1 MLYNKKEFENKLSE
15 WEEKLSM
22 HTLPMWDELPVF
34 ELYMDQVI
42 VLVNKYLSI
51 LENGEERVLTPSM
64 INNYVK
70 QKTLPAPIK
79 KRYSRVHVAYL
90 IMICILKQSL
100 SISMIQKILPVEEL
114 GENISDIVEN
124 FPYWFCRNYFKYTK
138 ENQSD
143 VFDQHYLLASIAP
156 RFVIIGSCDMDF
168 WADPE
173 SQQLCCLAASPAWE
187 KNGFDGISDAED
199 YLPTGEALTDGRVG
213 YFKIHSKHFFSRHSW
228 KRSVE
233 FIEKHKQ

>member
-114 GENISDIVEN
+114 GENISDIYMSFVKIQERKFLDVTEEIKN
-124 FPYWFCRNYFKYTK
+124 MYKIEDF
-138 ENQSD
+138 SD
-143 VFDQHYLLASIAP
+143 KLVMEVAINANIHKIVA
-156 RFVIIGSCDMDF
+156 
-168 WADPE
+168 
-173 SQQLCCLAASPAWE
+173 E
-187 KNGFDGISDAED
+187 KLG
-199 YLPTGEALTDGRVG
+199 
-213 YFKIHSKHFFSRHSW
+213 K
-228 KRSVE
+228 
-233 FIEKHKQ
+233 